1 MPIMTRR
8 KAIAIALGAPAALAL
23 PQAAVAA
30 TTYRVIIQGGAFHPA
45 ELQLKPGDKV
55 IFTNNGGSHTATAL
69 DDSFDTGT
77 LKKDQSAEVV
87 FSTTGSFPY
96 RCRFHR
102 SMQGSITV
110 G

>member
-1 MPIMTRR
+1 MPHMTRR
-8 KAIAIALGAPAALAL
+8 QALSIALTAPVALAL
-23 PQAAVAA
+23 PTMAEAA
-30 TTYRVIIQGGAFHPA
+30 TTYRVVIQGGAFHPA

-55 IFTNNGGSHTATAL
+55 IFTNTSGAHTATAL

-87 FSTTGSFPY
+87 FATAGSFPY
-96 RCRFHR
+96 RCRFHH
-102 SMQGSITV
+102 SMKGSITV